1 MWKKLLARVI
11 FLPRKGECRKTVS
24 LVISDGKQPEIMNW
38 NALIHTA
45 MGGMEDIFRLET
57 TQTNSVKISRVAI
70 SKNIALVGQ
79 QFRSCQKSMAISL
92 GKIL

>member
-1 MWKKLLARVI
+1 M
-11 FLPRKGECRKTVS
+11 GS
-24 LVISDGKQPEIMNW
+24 LVISDAKQLEIMSW

-79 QFRSCQKSMAISL
+79 QFSSCQKSMAISCKTYPL
-92 GKIL
+92 FIGSK